1 MTMSVSSP
9 VTGLAQTGLTSPTYT
24 LTVDTPPSNGNVV
37 KQWAVTTLGGTQT
50 NVLTHSG
57 ACPFTIS
64 AIRPATYRGL
74 APVGSNGLLRAVP
87 RNTMK
92 LVVRKGVTP
101 LAGQSPAILTASLVI
116 DVPAG
121 SPDADANSV
130 AAAISLLGGAIS
142 QLAAGIGDTAKTNIF

>member
-1 MTMSVSSP
+1 MTMSVTSP

-24 LTVDTPPSNGNVV
+24 LTADSPPINSNVV
-37 KQWAVTTLGGTQT
+37 KQWAVTALGGTQT

-57 ACPFTIS
+57 ASPFTIS
-64 AIRPATYRGL
+64 VIRPGNYRGL
-74 APVGSNGLLRAVP
+74 SPVGTNGLLRAVP
-87 RNTMK
+87 RNTFK
-92 LVVRKGVTP
+92 LMVRKGVVP
-101 LAGQSPAILTASLVI
+101 LAGQAPVVLQATMSI